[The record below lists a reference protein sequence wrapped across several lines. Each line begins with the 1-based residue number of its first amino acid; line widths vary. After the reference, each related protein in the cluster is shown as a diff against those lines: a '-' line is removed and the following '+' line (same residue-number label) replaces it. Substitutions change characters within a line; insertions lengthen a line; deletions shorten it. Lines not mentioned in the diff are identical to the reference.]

1 MKKNEKLIYD
11 NYPSNADF
19 EDWKKDYIQMCK
31 DLEMPCDENDEDS
44 LFSTYCDQLADM
56 YWDEEMNLNKELNG
70 IIVAFA
76 NLGFWNGRRDGAKKF
91 SDNLNSILDV
101 CGCDYIKVYA
111 DRYNVRSELSH
122 HDGKHY
128 LLYRLAPNREV
139 AEKIIERAS
148 MGELTEDYFKR
159 KTKSIRK
166 DVAKV
171 YGW

>member
-1 MKKNEKLIYD
+1 MKKSEKLIYD
-11 NYPSNADF
+11 NCPSNTDF
-19 EDWKKDYIQMCK
+19 EDWKKDYLERCD

-44 LFSTYCDQLADM
+44 LFNKYCEELNDL
-56 YWDEEMNLNKELNG
+56 YWDEETNLNKELNG

-76 NLGFWNGRRDGAKKF
+76 NLGFWNGRRDGAKIF

-111 DRYNVRSELSH
+111 DRYNVRSVLSH
-122 HDGKHY
+122 HDGTHY
-128 LLYRLAPNREV
+128 LLFRLAPNKEI
-139 AEKIIERAS
+139 AELLEYKAS

-166 DVAKV
+166 DVAEV